1 VEKSYPY
8 SQRLYT
14 ETQERYMQVLED
26 IDRLERNLAR
36 SSYEDE
42 AISRRIADLNNEIR
56 TLEDEIEPSF
66 EYAD

>member
-1 VEKSYPY
+1 MEKSYPY

>member
-1 VEKSYPY
+1 MEKSYPY

-14 ETQERYMQVLED
+14 EPQERYLRALED

-36 SSYEDE
+36 SSHEEE
-42 AISRRIADLNNEIR
+42 AISRRIVDLNNEIR
-56 TLEDEIEPSF
+56 EMEDEIEPSF